1 MKEFEMSS
9 VKRRQLGEAGFS
21 LIELMIVVAIIGI
34 LATIA
39 IPNFNRFQA
48 KAKQSE
54 AKGNLT
60 GLYTAEK
67 SFYAEWSQY
76 FADFRDIGFAPEGKL
91 TYMVGFP
98 GAGNPAPLTPYNGPT
113 LAGQQATQ
121 FDTVTASAGSPPA
134 IHVLPVS
141 GIPTSVAIAAAG
153 PCVASAGPVLPAALG
168 GVATFVAGA
177 AGNLHAAS
185 TNNDL
190 WTIDNNNLLCNNTDG
205 TF

>member
-91 TYMVGFP
+91 TYMVGFA
-98 GAGNPAPLTPYNGPT
+98 GANNVSPNTPYNGPSGFS
-113 LAGQQATQ
+113 AAPTQ
-121 FDTVTASAGSPPA
+121 IDTASALAGNS
-134 IHVLPVS
+134 IHVMPVT
-141 GIPTSVAIAAAG
+141 GIPTSLT
-153 PCVASAGPVLPAALG
+153 VASATCQVNALGTILPAAGG

-177 AGNLHAAS
+177 VGNLHAAS
-185 TNNDL
+185 NNNDQ
-190 WTIDNNNLLCNNTDG
+190 WTIDNNNTMCNNFDG